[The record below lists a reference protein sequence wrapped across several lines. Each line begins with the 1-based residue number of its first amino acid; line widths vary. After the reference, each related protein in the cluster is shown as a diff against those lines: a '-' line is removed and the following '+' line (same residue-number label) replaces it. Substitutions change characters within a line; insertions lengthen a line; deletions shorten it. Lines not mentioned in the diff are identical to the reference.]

1 MKTTLN
7 QLVKISGVSR
17 YHLAKIIADLEIE
30 PEIEVRKNIKV
41 QVFSDI
47 QKQQILELAVQKKTS
62 KTESV
67 EADLIP
73 TSTVEHTHLLLQ
85 LKVAEVNLQH
95 LTKENENLKKIND
108 YLQKALTEQQQLSR
122 SLGESIKTSDAR
134 LASVIQSF
142 SQLPKELTEKQPEKK
157 SFWLRL
163 FG

>member
-47 QKQQILELAVQKKTS
+47 QKQQILELAAQKKTS

-67 EADLIP
+67 EVDPIP
-73 TSTVEHTHLLLQ
+73 TSTVEHTHLLLELSAAKAQ
-85 LKVAEVNLQH
+85 LQLLIQEH
-95 LTKENENLKKIND
+95 D
-108 YLQKALTEQQQLSR
+108 YLKEALKREQENSKVLSEQLAN
-122 SLGESIKTSDAR
+122 SDQR
-134 LASVIQSF
+134 MSVVIAAL
-142 SQLPKELTEKQPEKK
+142 SQPKELTEKADEKK
-157 SFWLRL
+157 SFWQRL

>member
-67 EADLIP
+67 EADPIP
-73 TSTVEHTHLLLQ
+73 KSTVEHTHLLLELSAAKAQ
-85 LKVAEVNLQH
+85 LQLLIQEH
-95 LTKENENLKKIND
+95 D
-108 YLQKALTEQQQLSR
+108 YLKEALKREQENSKVLSEQLAN
-122 SLGESIKTSDAR
+122 SDQR
-134 LASVIQSF
+134 MSVVIAAL
-142 SQLPKELTEKQPEKK
+142 SQPKELTEKADEKK
-157 SFWLRL
+157 SFWQRL

>member
-17 YHLAKIIADLEIE
+17 YHLAKIIADLEID

-47 QKQQILELAVQKKTS
+47 QKQQILELAAQKKTS

-67 EADLIP
+67 EADPLP
-73 TSTVEHTHLLLQ
+73 KSTVEHTHLLLELSAAKAQ
-85 LKVAEVNLQH
+85 LQLLIQEH
-95 LTKENENLKKIND
+95 D
-108 YLQKALTEQQQLSR
+108 YLKEALKREQENSKVLSEQLAN
-122 SLGESIKTSDAR
+122 SDQR
-134 LASVIQSF
+134 MSVVIAAL
-142 SQLPKELTEKQPEKK
+142 SQPKELTEKADEKK
-157 SFWLRL
+157 SFWQRL